1 MNTITEVCL
10 CDEGFNCGQHEP
22 EDARHW
28 ARVLGLSPLPYD
40 ASGAYDED
48 EFKGRFTYG
57 WDAA

>member
-1 MNTITEVCL
+1 MNTITQVCE
-10 CDEGFNCGQHEP
+10 CDLEMNCGQHEA

-28 ARVLGLSPLPYD
+28 ARILGLSPLPYD

-48 EFKGRFTYG
+48 DFKGRFTYG

>member
-1 MNTITEVCL
+1 MNTITDICECEDEVTCL
-10 CDEGFNCGQHEP
+10 FHIE

-48 EFKGRFTYG
+48 DFKGRYTYG